1 MYQPAFIP
9 NPCTLSYML
18 MEVQVEPIRLLCLM
32 FYRGWL
38 WSFSSVEPVDHG
50 DMLCYIRES
59 KERAAAMIKAEV
71 LRERQETA
79 RKMRKYYLTCLQQ
92 LLTDNGKQ
100 EGAEK
105 KIMNAASKLV
115 TMAKGLETPLRHTLQ
130 CRTTRSGMLG
140 YLSVC
145 FFTIL
150 MEGTQ

>member
-1 MYQPAFIP
+1 MSCQP
-9 NPCTLSYML
+9 
-18 MEVQVEPIRLLCLM
+18 
-32 FYRGWL
+32 
-38 WSFSSVEPVDHG
+38 G

>member
-1 MYQPAFIP
+1 MSCSLVIG
-9 NPCTLSYML
+9 
-18 MEVQVEPIRLLCLM
+18 R
-32 FYRGWL
+32 
-38 WSFSSVEPVDHG
+38 
-50 DMLCYIRES
+50 
-59 KERAAAMIKAEV
+59 
-71 LRERQETA
+71 
-79 RKMRKYYLTCLQQ
+79 
-92 LLTDNGKQ
+92 
-100 EGAEK
+100 AEK

>member
-1 MYQPAFIP
+1 MT
-9 NPCTLSYML
+9 C
-18 MEVQVEPIRLLCLM
+18 V
-32 FYRGWL
+32 
-38 WSFSSVEPVDHG
+38 PVG

-130 CRTTRSGMLG
+130 CRTTRSGR
-140 YLSVC
+140 
-145 FFTIL
+145 
-150 MEGTQ
+150 

>member
-1 MYQPAFIP
+1 MVQALDVPTSIHP
-9 NPCTLSYML
+9 KPMHLELML

-100 EGAEK
+100 EG
-105 KIMNAASKLV
+105 V
-115 TMAKGLETPLRHTLQ
+115 W
-130 CRTTRSGMLG
+130 RSSIFVMFSG
-140 YLSVC
+140 YRQS
-145 FFTIL
+145 
-150 MEGTQ
+150 